1 MGNRLIINCLYEK
14 KCFIRGLDKAFF
26 FEIWCVS
33 LHQVMQSLMA
43 QNALTKGMTEG
54 VLIR

>member
-26 FEIWCVS
+26 LKYGAFRSIKPK
-33 LHQVMQSLMA
+33 A
-43 QNALTKGMTEG
+43 
-54 VLIR
+54 